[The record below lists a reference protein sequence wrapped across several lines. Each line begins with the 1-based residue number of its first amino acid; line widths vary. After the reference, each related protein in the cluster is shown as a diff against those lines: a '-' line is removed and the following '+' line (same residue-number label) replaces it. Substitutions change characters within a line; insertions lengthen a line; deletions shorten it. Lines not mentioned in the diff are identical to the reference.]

1 MRELN
6 VKMYHLILRPPLLIY
21 HLNIII
27 FVMNQYNF
35 SVMCIQMMRHVF
47 EQSGIKGAI
56 AAVAKL
62 PDNAVS
68 FFEMYDDYAWL
79 YFHIPFLLQATVY

>member
-1 MRELN
+1 
-6 VKMYHLILRPPLLIY
+6 
-21 HLNIII
+21 
-27 FVMNQYNF
+27 
-35 SVMCIQMMRHVF
+35 MMRHVF

-68 FFEMYDDYAWL
+68 FIKMYDDFGWL
-79 YFHIPFLLQATVY
+79 YLSLFLR

>member
-1 MRELN
+1 MNRYDFN
-6 VKMYHLILRPPLLIY
+6 VL
-21 HLNIII
+21 
-27 FVMNQYNF
+27 
-35 SVMCIQMMRHVF
+35 CIQMMRHVF

-68 FFEMYDDYAWL
+68 FFKMYDDYACL
-79 YFHIPFLLQATVY
+79 YCIIFFFLF

>member
-1 MRELN
+1 
-6 VKMYHLILRPPLLIY
+6 
-21 HLNIII
+21 
-27 FVMNQYNF
+27 
-35 SVMCIQMMRHVF
+35 MCIQMMRHVF

-68 FFEMYDDYAWL
+68 FFEMYDDNLNGWPL
-79 YFHIPFLLQATVY
+79 TFPFIFFINKTNTVCCNGT